1 MINTDEGKANAEY
14 ILGAG
19 YNGPE
24 EGNMSE
30 YDSSVAYTGTVNN
43 YRANPVF
50 RFKVEARVVVGDA
63 GSDAQWSVI
72 SEQTAIIQPL
82 APSPPFNKKMKFYEM
97 NTKDVSGATIR
108 QVDLIG
114 IEITSESI
122 VNIVNDDGNKYVFN
136 NDIYDPDGV
145 WSMRNGVY
153 VFKNISQSHPMAILN
168 NGKLDSITYT
178 GDSDKLYR
186 KR

>member
-1 MINTDEGKANAEY
+1 MKVKQMRN

-50 RFKVEARVVVGDA
+50 RFKVEARNWLFGDA

-72 SEQTAIIQPL
+72 SEQTAILQLWHHHHHLI
-82 APSPPFNKKMKFYEM
+82 KK
-97 NTKDVSGATIR
+97 
-108 QVDLIG
+108 
-114 IEITSESI
+114 
-122 VNIVNDDGNKYVFN
+122 
-136 NDIYDPDGV
+136 
-145 WSMRNGVY
+145 
-153 VFKNISQSHPMAILN
+153 
-168 NGKLDSITYT
+168 
-178 GDSDKLYR
+178 
-186 KR
+186 